1 MKHTEPS
8 CGILILAA
16 GLGKRMHSDKAKV
29 LHEVG
34 GRPMVTIVT
43 ETATRIAKRR
53 VVVVV
58 GYQADEVRQ
67 TVSESVAAPVRFALQ
82 VQQLGTGHAVSC
94 ALPLIDEAVED
105 VVILYGDV
113 PLLRPQTIRSLLAD
127 HGSAGRDLTV
137 LAAELMDP
145 TGYGRILTGDGGR
158 LLGIVEE
165 TDASEAQKRIRLINT
180 GIYCVKHRFLA
191 EALPLLSA
199 ENAQG
204 EYYLTDIVAI
214 GHRQGRRMGIA
225 TTADP
230 QETIGVNSLNELE
243 KAQRIYLRRPGSE
256 RRSGR

>member
-8 CGILILAA
+8 CGIVILAA

-34 GRPMVTIVT
+34 GRSMVAIVT
-43 ETATRIAKRR
+43 ETATRIAENR

-58 GYQADEVRQ
+58 GHQADEVRRA
-67 TVSESVAAPVRFALQ
+67 VSESVATPVRFALQ
-82 VQQLGTGHAVSC
+82 AQQLGTGHAVSC

-113 PLLRPQTIRSLLAD
+113 PLLRPRTLRSLLVD
-127 HGSAGRDLTV
+127 HGSAGRDLT
-137 LAAELMDP
+137 LLTAEMTDP

-158 LLGIVEE
+158 LRGIVEE
-165 TDASEAQKRIRLINT
+165 ADASDAQKQIRLINT
-180 GIYCVKHRFLA
+180 GIYCVKHRFLV

-214 GHRQGRRMGIA
+214 GHRQGRRMGFS
-225 TTADP
+225 TLADP
-230 QETIGVNSLNELE
+230 QETIGVNSLDELD
-243 KAQRIYLRRPGSE
+243 KVQRIYLGRPDSE
-256 RRSGR
+256 RRTGR